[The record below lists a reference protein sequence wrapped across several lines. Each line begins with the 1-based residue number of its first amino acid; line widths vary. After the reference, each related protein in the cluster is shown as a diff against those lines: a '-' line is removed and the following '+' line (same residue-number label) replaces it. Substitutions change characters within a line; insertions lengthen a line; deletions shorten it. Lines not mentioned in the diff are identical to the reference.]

1 MVVYIL
7 LILMVWFIPSPLW
20 LSVLTTVLCGCGI
33 IAKLIKF
40 GVDMSK
46 ED

>member
-7 LILMVWFIPSPLW
+7 LILIAWFVPMLLW
-20 LSVLTTVLCGCGI
+20 LSILTTVLCGLGI